1 MLLRVEGI
9 EIRYGSADALKGISL
24 EIGDHE
30 LVTVLGANGAGKTTL
45 LKSISGLVK
54 PRKGII
60 EFEGTRT
67 DHLSPDR
74 IVRRGIV
81 LCPEGRKLF
90 PKLTVFKNLIL
101 GAYAWRGDKQGIKDK
116 MMWVFELFPI
126 LRERGEQMA
135 GSLSGGEQQM
145 LAIGR
150 AMMSRPKLLMLD
162 EPSLGLAPLVVL
174 HIFDI
179 VRNIR
184 QTGVAILVVEQNAAV
199 SLSVS
204 DRAYVLESG
213 EVAIAGEAQQLLTD
227 DRVRKAYLGV

>member
-1 MLLRVEGI
+1 MLLRVEDI

-24 EIGDHE
+24 EVGDHE
-30 LVTVLGANGAGKTTL
+30 LVTILGANGAGKTTL
-45 LKSISGLVK
+45 LKSISGLVR
-54 PRKGII
+54 PRKGMI
-60 EFEGTRT
+60 EFEGTRM
-67 DHLSPDR
+67 DHLNPDN
-74 IVRRGIV
+74 IVRLGIV

-90 PKLTVFKNLIL
+90 PKLTVFKNLVL
-101 GAYAWRGDKQGIKDK
+101 GAYTWRGDKQGIKDK
-116 MMWVFELFPI
+116 MMGVFELFPI

-174 HIFDI
+174 HIFDT

-184 QTGVAILVVEQNAAV
+184 ETGVAILVVEQNAAV